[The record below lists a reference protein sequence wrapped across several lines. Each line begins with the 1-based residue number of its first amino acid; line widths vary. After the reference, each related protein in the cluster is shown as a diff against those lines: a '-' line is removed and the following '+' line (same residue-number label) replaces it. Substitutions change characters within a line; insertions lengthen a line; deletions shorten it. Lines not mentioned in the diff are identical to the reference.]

1 MQMADV
7 TIHLHETLDAGRRG
21 QIADTIR
28 SAKGVMGVANH
39 EHTAHLMVI
48 EYDPATIKAHDLL
61 RLVTDGGVHAELV
74 GL

>member
-21 QIADTIR
+21 QIVEMIR
-28 SAKGVMGVANH
+28 AVKGVMAVANH
-39 EHTAHLMVI
+39 DHTSHLVI
-48 EYDPATIKAHDLL
+48 VEYDPAAVKAHDLL
-61 RLVTDGGVHAELV
+61 LLVTNSGVHAEMF